1 MVVGAEAT
9 LMEGSEQ
16 GSEQGQERWRKL
28 TGKTADEVGA
38 TEVLLSQQ
46 DGVKQASPHS
56 YGPGGSRQASTH
68 LLVHSPHIQQRV
80 AHSLELVTGHD

>member
-1 MVVGAEAT
+1 MVVGAEAA

-16 GSEQGQERWRKL
+16 GSEQDQERCRKPVGE
-28 TGKTADEVGA
+28 TGDKVGA
-38 TEVLLSQQ
+38 TEVLLSQE

-68 LLVHSPHIQQRV
+68 LLVHSPHI
-80 AHSLELVTGHD
+80 